1 MGKLPLSTKDPRG
14 KTITVSSSNYYGHIQ
29 PHGHTEITP
38 SIIESTLNSPDYI
51 YQNPEHANRE
61 DYYKAKTLQTGKHAY
76 TKVVTECV
84 DEYTNTTIT
93 AYTTKKIKGGLKM
106 KYIINN
112 ITYDSKYD
120 ILYVNFR
127 TSSNS
132 YGEEDIDHLV
142 IFKDFD
148 TEEITG
154 LTIFDFKRLFEKKD
168 KVLDTVSKFLNTKKV
183 YSELC
188 R

>member
-1 MGKLPLSTKDPRG
+1 
-14 KTITVSSSNYYGHIQ
+14 
-29 PHGHTEITP
+29 
-38 SIIESTLNSPDYI
+38 
-51 YQNPEHANRE
+51 
-61 DYYKAKTLQTGKHAY
+61 
-76 TKVVTECV
+76 
-84 DEYTNTTIT
+84 
-93 AYTTKKIKGGLKM
+93 M

-154 LTIFDFKRLFEKKD
+154 LPIFDFKRLFEKKD

>member
-1 MGKLPLSTKDPRG
+1 
-14 KTITVSSSNYYGHIQ
+14 
-29 PHGHTEITP
+29 
-38 SIIESTLNSPDYI
+38 
-51 YQNPEHANRE
+51 
-61 DYYKAKTLQTGKHAY
+61 
-76 TKVVTECV
+76 
-84 DEYTNTTIT
+84 
-93 AYTTKKIKGGLKM
+93 M

-127 TSSNS
+127 TSPNS